1 MSMSSTDPSGNTE
14 QFQAFA
20 RREAPA
26 TAGKPSRVP
35 ILVIGAVAAVALL
48 AVVLALAVM

>member
-26 TAGKPSRVP
+26 AAGKPAWVP
-35 ILVIGAVAAVALL
+35 LVVAVAITAVVLL
-48 AVVLALAVM
+48 AVVLALAIS